1 MAGNEKLA
9 IPYHDA
15 ADEIRQIIEEG
26 KVLQN
31 VEIDFE
37 KDLERAKVE
46 YQSWNK
52 DNERH
57 LLRIFAA
64 DDEAKKYKESF
75 SLILKRK
82 IYLSDMV
89 KDFRQLVESKVRLL
103 EAIVSRLS
111 IVTAI
116 DFDIHHDE
124 IFGTT
129 SEGDRKALIIHGSK
143 KQSDSVV
150 TIVEESN
157 MEAIVLRD
165 KKTLLD
171 DLKTHETADHAIFFA
186 TNEDVGAQKSK
197 KNNLKPRPG
206 QNAIMEIGYILG
218 ILGRERVTVLYEKD
232 LELPRGLKGFNTLKL
247 TAKSWQGKLAKEIR
261 DSLEH
266 ADQTV
271 V

>member
-15 ADEIRQIIEEG
+15 ADEIRQMIAEG

-37 KDLERAKVE
+37 KDLEHAKVE
-46 YQSWNK
+46 FQSWTK
-52 DNERH
+52 ENEKH
-57 LLRIFAA
+57 LLRIFAT

-82 IYLSDMV
+82 VYLSDMV

-103 EAIVSRLS
+103 DAIVSRLS
-111 IVTAI
+111 IVTSI

-129 SEGDRKALIIHGSK
+129 AESDRKALIIHGSK

-150 TIVEESN
+150 KIVEESN
-157 MEAIVLRD
+157 MEAIVLKD

-186 TNEDVGAQKSK
+186 ASEDVGTQKSK
-197 KNNLKPRPG
+197 KNNLKPRAG
-206 QNAIMEIGYILG
+206 QNAILEIGYILG
-218 ILGRERVTVLYEKD
+218 SLGREKVTVLYEKD
-232 LELPRGLKGFNTLKL
+232 LELPKGLKGFNTLKL
-247 TAKSWQGKLAKEIR
+247 TAKSWQAKLAKEIQNTQEQ
-261 DSLEH
+261 D
-266 ADQTV
+266 DPTMV
-271 V
+271 